1 MAEHITVETIRGW
14 VDFRTDRGE
23 PERQLYACQ
32 KCGYRWEGQAVQ
44 IVGATGEY
52 MYRFP
57 QPQHCISCEQRVL
70 PDQLVANLEGAL
82 YRYASQSPGSP
93 SYHTR
98 KEDWADPAAFE
109 WTVREM
115 QKYEIVRPLTVPE
128 LIRHRVQSLPL
139 HWEQRYLDVN
149 GFSYWTTAGLDGD
162 ISIINRQYSTHAAY
176 ETSSFPTVRDSTLAD
191 LWHRTVRRGN
201 ENESQHYPLARPRGR
216 VLDIS
221 CGAGLLVDYCYEQI
235 DRERYVGI
243 DSNISLLS
251 EFALKHPGYGLE
263 ATLLRTTFEDYETS
277 LRFDTIVAMGGA
289 ASFVAGVDV
298 VAKVHRLLAPGGRA
312 LLTFIGNTYVNRDAA
327 LLAPTPTDAVWTGG
341 YEVLE
346 FTREPDSPERAESS
360 LSDTAIQEVNP

>member
-1 MAEHITVETIRGW
+1 MAGHITVEIIRGSI
-14 VDFRTDRGE
+14 DFRTDRGE
-23 PERQLYACQ
+23 PERQLYTCQ

-44 IVGATGEY
+44 IVGPTGEY

-70 PDQLVANLEGAL
+70 PDQLVANLEGAP

-93 SYHTR
+93 HYYTR
-98 KEDWADPAAFE
+98 KEDWVDPAEFE
-109 WTVREM
+109 WTVQEM
-115 QKYEIVRPLTVPE
+115 QKHEVTRPLTLPE
-128 LIRHRVQSLPL
+128 MMRHRVQHLPL

-162 ISIINRQYSTHAAY
+162 VSMVNRQYSTHGAY
-176 ETSSFPTVRDSTLAD
+176 EHSSFLTVRGSTLAD
-191 LWHRTVRRGN
+191 VWHRTVRSDN
-201 ENESQHYPLARPRGR
+201 QDASQHYALAEPFGR
-216 VLDIS
+216 VLDID

-251 EFALKHPGYGLE
+251 EFALKHPDYRLE
-263 ATLLRTTFEDYETS
+263 ATLLRTTFDDYEIP

-289 ASFVAGVDV
+289 ASFVTGLDI
-298 VAKVHRLLAPGGRA
+298 VAKAHRLLAPGGRA
-312 LLTFIGNTYVNRDAA
+312 LLTFRADAPRSGNLRSTPANRGERPP
-327 LLAPTPTDAVWTGG
+327 LAPIPTDAVWTGG

-346 FTREPDSPERAESS
+346 IKH
-360 LSDTAIQEVNP
+360 DTQ